1 MNMLVNDEKGLRGM
15 KSHLFSS
22 HFHLSLFFLLS
33 FMIEA
38 HRLPLGSQ
46 NASKSSLN
54 NAYIPP
60 PSASPSHQTLSLST
74 SRTQL
79 SSELRPSDA
88 TISENDKDSPPKLGE
103 DRMMPKLRK
112 RWMHRQTHE
121 MKEAVAED
129 REVAPELE
137 EHPGMVGLEI
147 RLEKGLRGSDRLGT
161 FFSLHQLRWLIW
173 HRTWNASFHH
183 CF

>member
-54 NAYIPP
+54 NTYIPP

-121 MKEAVAED
+121 I
-129 REVAPELE
+129 
-137 EHPGMVGLEI
+137 I
-147 RLEKGLRGSDRLGT
+147 RKKVDHIFTS
-161 FFSLHQLRWLIW
+161 
-173 HRTWNASFHH
+173 
-183 CF
+183 